1 MGLLGNL
8 LQTFGGTA
16 KAGAKK
22 DALGS
27 IIDLINSQGGADQI
41 VGKLKQG
48 GLDSIVDS
56 WIGTGKNKAVKSNQI
71 SNILGSDM
79 VKQLAS
85 KLGIS
90 ESAASSKIAQ
100 YLPLIIDKL
109 TPDGK
114 ASSLGKGI
122 NVQDILSIL
131 LKK

>member
-8 LQTFGGTA
+8 LQTFGGGVKT
-16 KAGAKK
+16 GANK
-22 DALGS
+22 DAIGS
-27 IIDLINSQGGADQI
+27 IIDLINNQGGADQI

-48 GLDSIVDS
+48 GLGNIVDS

-71 SNILGSDM
+71 SNILGNDV

-85 KLGIS
+85 KLGVS
-90 ESAASSKIAQ
+90 ESAAASKIAQ

-122 NVQDILSIL
+122 NVQDIIGIL

>member
-16 KAGAKK
+16 KTGAKK

-48 GLDSIVDS
+48 GLESIVDS
-56 WIGTGKNKAVKSNQI
+56 WIGTGKNKPVKSNQI
-71 SNILGSDM
+71 SNILGSGV

-90 ESAASSKIAQ
+90 ESAAASKIAQ

-122 NVQDILSIL
+122 NVQDIIAIL